1 MVNIAATPIEMQ
13 QRVLLDAV
21 QGFIKNINN

>member
-1 MVNIAATPIEMQ
+1 MVNMTATPDEMQ

-21 QGFIKNINN
+21 QGFIQNIKN

>member
-1 MVNIAATPIEMQ
+1 MVNIAATPNEMQ